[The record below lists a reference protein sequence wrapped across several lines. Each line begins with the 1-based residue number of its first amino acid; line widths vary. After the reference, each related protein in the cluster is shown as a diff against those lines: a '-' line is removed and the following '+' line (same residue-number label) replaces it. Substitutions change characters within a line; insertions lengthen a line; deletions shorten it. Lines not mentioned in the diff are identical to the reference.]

1 MTVTVVTDSSSCLP
15 AALAAERG
23 IAVVPLHVLVD
34 GVDHREGVDEIPDQS
49 ASGKQVTT
57 AGASPGELTEV
68 YAAALERSRGAGVV
82 ALHISRGLSSTWEAA
97 RQAAVQVGSAVRVVD
112 SASAGMGLGF
122 AVLAAAATA
131 AGGAE
136 LNEVY
141 GDAVAASTTSRCF
154 IVVDRLDHLRRGGR
168 IGTAAA
174 LLGTALAMKPVLHIS
189 DGTLVL
195 REKTRTSSKA
205 LNKLV
210 DAAVAAATEVGD
222 DSGVVLA
229 VHHMLCPDRAE
240 DVAAML
246 ASRIPQSTS
255 IDVYP
260 FGAVLGAHVGPGA
273 VGVVVAPGR
282 R

>member
-1 MTVTVVTDSSSCLP
+1 MTVAVVTDSSSCLP
-15 AALAAERG
+15 ATLAAERG
-23 IAVVPLHVLVD
+23 IALVPLHVLVD
-34 GVDHREGVDEIPDQS
+34 GIDHREGVDDIPEQS
-49 ASGKQVTT
+49 TSGKPVTT
-57 AGASPGELTEV
+57 AGASPGELTEI

-97 RQAAVQVGSAVRVVD
+97 RQAADHVGSAVRVVD

-136 LNEVY
+136 LDEVY
-141 GDAVAASTTSRCF
+141 RDAVAASTTSRCF

-168 IGTAAA
+168 IGAAAA

-189 DGTLVL
+189 DGKLVL
-195 REKTRTSSKA
+195 KEKARTSSKA

-222 DSGVVLA
+222 ESGVALA
-229 VHHMLCPDRAE
+229 VHHMQCPERAE

-246 ASRIPQSTS
+246 ASRIPHSTS

>member
-1 MTVTVVTDSSSCLP
+1 MTVAVVTDSSSCLP
-15 AALAAERG
+15 AAIAAERG
-23 IAVVPLHVLVD
+23 ITVVPLHVLVD
-34 GVDHREGVDEIPDQS
+34 GIDHREGVDEIPENS
-49 ASGKQVTT
+49 ASGKPVTT

-68 YAAALERSRGAGVV
+68 YAAALDRSRGAGVV

-97 RQAAVQVGSAVRVVD
+97 RQAADQVGPAIRVVD

-122 AVLAAAATA
+122 AVLAAADSAS
-131 AGGAE
+131 GGAD
-136 LNEVY
+136 L
-141 GDAVAASTTSRCF
+141 DAVYHDAVSASTTSRCF

-168 IGTAAA
+168 IGAAAA

-210 DAAVAAATEVGD
+210 DAAAAAADEVGD
-222 DSGVVLA
+222 DSGVALA
-229 VHHMLCPDRAE
+229 VHHMQCSERAE
-240 DVAAML
+240 NVAAML
-246 ASRIPQSTS
+246 ASRIPRSTS